1 MLQSSIQICHSNKIR
16 LPNVLMEKILPRAL
30 GTSYWTTLSYC
41 FTAYLD
47 WDKSSSVTH
56 NLLKWCSEETTNPL
70 NVTPGRVKP
79 GRQVRRPDIRGREDV
94 AERRHQAKINSY
106 EVVYMEFR
114 HQSRSFASN
123 TGRVQIILVV
133 WTVVFRDAAGLS
145 YKSKR

>member
-1 MLQSSIQICHSNKIR
+1 M
-16 LPNVLMEKILPRAL
+16 
-30 GTSYWTTLSYC
+30 
-41 FTAYLD
+41 
-47 WDKSSSVTH
+47 
-56 NLLKWCSEETTNPL
+56 

-79 GRQVRRPDIRGREDV
+79 WLQIRRPDIRGREDV

-123 TGRVQIILVV
+123 TGRAQIILVV
-133 WTVVFRDAAGLS
+133 WTVVFSDAAGLS